1 MSYHPDWQV
10 AAVSSKPSKWANPSS
25 HSLAWG
31 PSRLR
36 TKPIPT
42 DTLHAWRPFCCPNN
56 HENIVII
63 GNMSLSNEKCLPT
76 KLLGISGGVTL
87 SLRCFL
93 YVSGAWRVSKRMDE
107 SGEQQ
112 RNFFLLSTRL
122 SGFSLSKPS
131 SAFENVRVPT
141 ATGPPRGPPASI
153 SLKKALANSQTKTNH
168 HISSKI
174 STFFYLNIAATLI

>member
-93 YVSGAWRVSKRMDE
+93 YVSGAWRVSKWMKAE
-107 SGEQQ
+107 SNRETSFFSPPVYLVSLFQSQAAPLKMYVYLQQ
-112 RNFFLLSTRL
+112 QVLQE
-122 SGFSLSKPS
+122 
-131 SAFENVRVPT
+131 A
-141 ATGPPRGPPASI
+141 PPFR
-153 SLKKALANSQTKTNH
+153 LKKL
-168 HISSKI
+168 
-174 STFFYLNIAATLI
+174 

>member
-25 HSLAWG
+25 HSLAW

-63 GNMSLSNEKCLPT
+63 GNMSLKWKMLTNET
-76 KLLGISGGVTL
+76 VGDIWRSDSEFALLSIRER
-87 SLRCFL
+87 SLK
-93 YVSGAWRVSKRMDE
+93 SKQMDE
-107 SGEQQ
+107 GGEQQ

-174 STFFYLNIAATLI
+174 STFFYLNNAVTLI

>member
-1 MSYHPDWQV
+1 
-10 AAVSSKPSKWANPSS
+10 
-25 HSLAWG
+25 
-31 PSRLR
+31 
-36 TKPIPT
+36 
-42 DTLHAWRPFCCPNN
+42 
-56 HENIVII
+56 
-63 GNMSLSNEKCLPT
+63 
-76 KLLGISGGVTL
+76 
-87 SLRCFL
+87 
-93 YVSGAWRVSKRMDE
+93 MDE
-107 SGEQQ
+107 GGEQQ

-174 STFFYLNIAATLI
+174 STFFYLNIAATLIQHFLIPFGYLKNVFVLSQYYWPVFTDILAIHMFMTYYTITYYIIRASS

>member
-63 GNMSLSNEKCLPT
+63 GNMSLKWKMLTNETVGDIWRSDSELA
-76 KLLGISGGVTL
+76 LLSIRER
-87 SLRCFL
+87 SLK
-93 YVSGAWRVSKRMDE
+93 SKQMDE
-107 SGEQQ
+107 GGEQQ